1 MPQSRARYLM
11 DQLLSNTLSKDEFDE
26 LLGSLGQEQMAK
38 DYSDILEQYF
48 NDLLARQQ
56 INEKDPLQNRE

>member
-26 LLGSLGQEQMAK
+26 LLGSLGQDQMAK
-38 DYSDILEQYF
+38 DYSDLLEEYF
-48 NDLLARQQ
+48 NDLLTRHHHSK
-56 INEKDPLQNRE
+56 KDGLPKRE

>member
-1 MPQSRARYLM
+1 M

>member
-26 LLGSLGQEQMAK
+26 LLGSMGQEQMAK
-38 DYSDILEQYF
+38 DYSDILEEYF
-48 NDLLARQQ
+48 HDLLDQQ
-56 INEKDPLQNRE
+56 NSELNDRPPDRK